1 MLAQIHSRFIV
12 TTTLSLLYFLL
23 MAGTFNSLGAVLPLM
38 VKDLHMD
45 WGEAGFGFSLLGLAC
60 GLGSLLPAV
69 VIRTVGVSATIAAGT
84 LLLAGGFAC
93 QAMTQGVRAY
103 HIGTVFMGLG
113 FCFGGTVAGVH
124 VISRLYQRPSTPI
137 GIYFTL
143 GSLGSVCGPML
154 FFLINQS
161 GSSWRVFWMICCC
174 AALVIGGA
182 AAFSTHGCHF
192 RQDDDTENAATS
204 TTGGWSTRAALATPQ
219 FWIIIAAYT
228 TCLLINTTVHTFAVQ
243 HFREQGLTLGRAA
256 TLISMGALVGAVAST
271 LAGLCGEK
279 VDARKL
285 TLLSL
290 GSLGLAATC
299 LLFPPTALALSGFV
313 ICMGLGM
320 GSSYVSTAMLLLTY
334 FGRRANL
341 ELYSLMCMI
350 STLAALGPGIGG
362 MVRDRT
368 GNFTLVFLSLVIIGT
383 VLFLTVL
390 LMRRPMPRNTADA
403 DIFMPEAG

>member
-1 MLAQIHSRFIV
+1 
-12 TTTLSLLYFLL
+12 
-23 MAGTFNSLGAVLPLM
+23 MAP
-38 VKDLHMD
+38 
-45 WGEAGFGFSLLGLAC
+45 C
-60 GLGSLLPAV
+60 
-69 VIRTVGVSATIAAGT
+69 
-84 LLLAGGFAC
+84 
-93 QAMTQGVRAY
+93 
-103 HIGTVFMGLG
+103 
-113 FCFGGTVAGVH
+113 
-124 VISRLYQRPSTPI
+124 
-137 GIYFTL
+137 
-143 GSLGSVCGPML
+143 

-299 LLFPPTALALSGFV
+299 LLFPRLHWHCPVLSSAWVLAWGPVMSARPCCCLP
-313 ICMGLGM
+313 
-320 GSSYVSTAMLLLTY
+320 
-334 FGRRANL
+334 
-341 ELYSLMCMI
+341 I
-350 STLAALGPGIGG
+350 SDAAPIWSFI
-362 MVRDRT
+362 R
-368 GNFTLVFLSLVIIGT
+368 SC
-383 VLFLTVL
+383 
-390 LMRRPMPRNTADA
+390 A
-403 DIFMPEAG
+403 